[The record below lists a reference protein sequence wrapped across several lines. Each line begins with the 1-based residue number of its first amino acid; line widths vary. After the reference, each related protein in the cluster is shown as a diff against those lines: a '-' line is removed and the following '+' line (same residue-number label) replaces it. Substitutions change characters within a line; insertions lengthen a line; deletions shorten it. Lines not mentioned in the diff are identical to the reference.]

1 MKQKTKNIIGWVLTG
16 MLSLVFIASGSMKLM
31 GGEEVLKGAAAMG
44 ISAGTFKIIG
54 VLEIISIILFIIP
67 RTGLLGTLLLAAYVG
82 GAIVT
87 HLEHQQAVFVP
98 VIIQCLVWITAA
110 IRFPELSRR
119 LKGNGAAAGNENF
132 ALV

>member
-16 MLSLVFIASGSMKLM
+16 MLSFVFIASASMKLM
-31 GGEEVLKGAAAMG
+31 GGEKVLKSAAAIG

-54 VLEIISIILFIIP
+54 VLEIVSIVLFIIP

-87 HLEHQQAVFVP
+87 HLEHQQAIFVP

-119 LKGNGAAAGNENF
+119 LTGNSVAARNEKF
-132 ALV
+132 VLA

>member
-1 MKQKTKNIIGWVLTG
+1 MQQKTKNIIGWVLTG
-16 MLSLVFIASGSMKLM
+16 ILSLVFIASASMKLI

-44 ISAGTFKIIG
+44 ISPGTFKIIG
-54 VLEIISIILFIIP
+54 VLEIISIVLFIIP
-67 RTGLLGTLLLAAYVG
+67 RSGLLGTLLLAAYIG

-87 HLEHQQAVFVP
+87 HLEHQQAIFVP

-119 LKGNGAAAGNENF
+119 LKGNGAAVGNENF